1 MRNLLNFLIKY
12 NYWFLFVLLEVV
24 SLSLLFRF
32 NHYQGSTFFTS
43 SNVVAGEAYKLRS
56 SITSYFYL
64 KDANEDLLDRNV
76 MLEKQLAA
84 LKKELMERNEDSLG
98 IDSMLTNSLR
108 GINLIKANVVDNS
121 LTKTDNYVTL
131 DKGSDD
137 GIRKDMGVIDRNGV
151 VGVVY
156 MTTPKYSLVIS
167 ILHSK
172 SNISCKILGSG
183 YFGPLKW
190 EGGDSRYAYLS
201 DLPRHAKFS
210 LGDTLVTS
218 GYSEI
223 FPSGI
228 MVGTVDH
235 IGNSKDGLSYQLKI
249 RLATDFGKLNSVR
262 IIPVSFK
269 KELMVLKQMEESKQ
283 Q

>member
-12 NYWFLFVLLEVV
+12 NYWFLFVLLEVT
-24 SLSLLFRF
+24 SFALLFRF

-43 SNVVAGEAYKLRS
+43 SNVVAGDIYKLRGS
-56 SITSYFYL
+56 VTSYFYL
-64 KDANEDLLDRNV
+64 KSANEDLLDRN
-76 MLEKQLAA
+76 MLLEQQISNLR
-84 LKKELMERNEDSLG
+84 KELQERGVDSLEV
-98 IDSMLTNSLR
+98 DSLKDTPLK
-108 GINLIKANVVDNS
+108 GINFIKANVIDNS
-121 LTKTDNYVTL
+121 LTKVDNYVTL

-137 GIRKDMGVIDRNGV
+137 GIRRDMGVVDRNGV
-151 VGVVY
+151 VGIVY
-156 MTTPKYSLVIS
+156 MTSRKYSLVIS
-167 ILHSK
+167 LLHSK
-172 SNISCKILGSG
+172 SNISCKLLRSG

-190 EGGDSRYAYLS
+190 EAGDSRYAFLN

-249 RLATDFGKLNSVR
+249 RLATDFGKLSSVR
-262 IIPVSFK
+262 VIPMSFK
-269 KELMVLKQMEESKQ
+269 KEHMLLKQIENKQ